1 LATDHVRGI
10 HKGLIPDIKDTYNF
24 NHGPKAISVSYIV
37 SWLAKQN
44 HWHNYYIQLSFFY
57 PQQESQISLPRSN
70 EITST

>member
-10 HKGLIPDIKDTYNF
+10 HKGLIPDRKYTYNF
-24 NHGPKAISVSYIV
+24 IV

>member
-1 LATDHVRGI
+1 VG
-10 HKGLIPDIKDTYNF
+10 
-24 NHGPKAISVSYIV
+24 
-37 SWLAKQN
+37 WLAKQN